1 MSVPPA
7 LTPTSIPG
15 VLLLSVRWFEDERGA
30 FAESW
35 NRSTFAAAGIHR
47 NFLQDN
53 HVLSRASG
61 TVRGLHFQR
70 SPAAQAKLV
79 RVVAGAIWDVVVDLR
94 AGSPTY
100 GRWDA
105 VELSAANRLQ
115 VFVPPGI
122 AHGYC
127 TLGPDTEV
135 LYKVDAPWAP
145 ELEGGIAWDD
155 PALAIPWPLP
165 PSGPVIAERDRGWPR
180 LAGCDPIFIEA
191 ER

>member
-1 MSVPPA
+1 MSVSPDI
-7 LTPTSIPG
+7 TPTAIPG

-35 NRSTFAAAGIHR
+35 NRGTFAAAGVR
-47 NFLQDN
+47 YEFVQDN
-53 HVLSRASG
+53 HALSRAAG

-70 SPAAQAKLV
+70 PPAAQAKLV
-79 RVVAGAIWDVVVDLR
+79 RVVAGAIWDVAVDLR

-100 GRWDA
+100 GRWEA
-105 VELSAANRLQ
+105 AELSAANRRQLLI
-115 VFVPPGI
+115 PPGI

-127 TLGPDTEV
+127 TLVPDTEV
-135 LYKVDAPWAP
+135 LYKVDAPWVP

-165 PSGPVIAERDRGWPR
+165 SGAVLAERDHRWPR
-180 LAGCDPIFIEA
+180 LADCAPIVAEA
-191 ER
+191 GP